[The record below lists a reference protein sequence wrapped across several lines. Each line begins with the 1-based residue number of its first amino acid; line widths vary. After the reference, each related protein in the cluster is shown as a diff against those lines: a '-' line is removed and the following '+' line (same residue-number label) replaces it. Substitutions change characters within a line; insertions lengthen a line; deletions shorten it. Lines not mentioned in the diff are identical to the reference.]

1 MFLKVTTIL
10 SYDATEYSRAKVV
23 PNPEIKPQVSL
34 NFISNINENCFKE
47 ILTKPTFSHN
57 SSLKTNLM
65 VMVTGERVSEA
76 SLILL
81 LSVFT
86 AKSKVLIYKM
96 Q

>member
-10 SYDATEYSRAKVV
+10 CYDAAEYSRAEVV

-57 SSLKTNLM
+57 SSLKTNLL
-65 VMVTGERVSEA
+65 VTGKGCQKHR
-76 SLILL
+76 
-81 LSVFT
+81 
-86 AKSKVLIYKM
+86 
-96 Q
+96 